1 MSGSAE
7 MGSSQLTRTRPGP
20 QPPPP
25 GLETRTVGT
34 GLRPPAER
42 IWCGKD
48 PNVASVFVCGVGS
61 ALEGSAAVKQ
71 LVVTVPGQ
79 LSPLKSPGF
88 VMVLL
93 FASCP
98 CTA

>member
-7 MGSSQLTRTRPGP
+7 IGSSQLTRTRPGP
-20 QPPPP
+20 HPPPP

-34 GLRPPAER
+34 GLRPPEEP
-42 IWCGKD
+42 IWWGND
-48 PNVASVFVCGVGS
+48 PNVAAGFVSGVGS

-71 LVVTVPGQ
+71 FVWTVPGQ
-79 LSPLKSPGF
+79 LSPLQSPGL
-88 VMVLL
+88 VCVLL